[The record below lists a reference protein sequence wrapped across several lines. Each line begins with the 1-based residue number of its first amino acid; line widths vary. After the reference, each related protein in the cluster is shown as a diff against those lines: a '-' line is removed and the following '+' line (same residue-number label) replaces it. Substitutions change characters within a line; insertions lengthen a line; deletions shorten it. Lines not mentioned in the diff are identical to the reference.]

1 MKLLEQTSGLTD
13 RVYNAILHEILDGDL
28 KPGMHLVQENLAE
41 QLGVS
46 RQPVQ
51 QAMALL
57 KADGLVEQF
66 GRRGLRVTGLD
77 LDRMQ
82 NHYEIRGLLD
92 GYAARQAAERVR
104 DGTIERAQ
112 GIDAMHRLF
121 RSGNR
126 AAEKGT
132 TREQIE
138 YDEAF
143 HYKIYEFS
151 GNPVIL
157 EAVEL
162 HWRFLRRAMGEVLR
176 IAVPADEIWNQ
187 HAEIAEAILSGN
199 PAQAETLATGHAISV
214 ARDLQQ
220 KLEVTRAANS
230 NTKL

>member
-104 DGTIERAQ
+104 DGEIERAK

-151 GNPVIL
+151 GNPVL
-157 EAVEL
+157 LDSVEL

-176 IAVPADEIWNQ
+176 YAEAPEEIWNQ
-187 HAEIAEAILSGN
+187 HAEIAEAILSGDGDR
-199 PAQAETLATGHAISV
+199 AE
-214 ARDLQQ
+214 
-220 KLEVTRAANS
+220 E
-230 NTKL
+230 

>member
-104 DGTIERAQ
+104 DGTIEQAK
-112 GIDAMHRLF
+112 GIDEMHRLF

-132 TREQIE
+132 VREQIE

-143 HYKIYEFS
+143 HYKIYELS
-151 GNPVIL
+151 GNPVL
-157 EAVEL
+157 LDSVEV

-176 IAVPADEIWNQ
+176 HAEPPEEIWNQ
-187 HAEIAEAILSGN
+187 HAEIAEAILSGK
-199 PAQAETLATGHAISV
+199 PDQAEELATAHARNVSKKLQLSLERMPDML
-214 ARDLQQ
+214 ARQ
-220 KLEVTRAANS
+220 V
-230 NTKL
+230 

>member
-28 KPGMHLVQENLAE
+28 KPGMHLVQEQLAE

-82 NHYEIRGLLD
+82 NHYDIRGLLD
-92 GYAARQAAERVR
+92 GYAARRAAERVR
-104 DGTIERAQ
+104 SGEVDRAR

-132 TREQIE
+132 TREQIVQ
-138 YDEAF
+138 DEAF

-151 GNPVIL
+151 GNPVL
-157 EAVEL
+157 LDSVEL
-162 HWRFLRRAMGEVLR
+162 HWRFLRRAMGEILR
-176 IAVPADEIWNQ
+176 HAEPPEQIWNQ
-187 HAEIAEAILSGN
+187 HAEIAEAILSGK
-199 PAQAETLATGHAISV
+199 PDQAEELSLAHAKNV
-214 ARDLQQ
+214 AKKLQLSLEKMPV
-220 KLEVTRAANS
+220 KLVKRA
-230 NTKL
+230 